1 MSLEAHSYIGAM
13 PMIVHEQKSDLTS
26 GIVHSIHTIQNILQ
40 LCKIRSTIYSV
51 YTLLNVH

>member
-1 MSLEAHSYIGAM
+1 MSLEAHSYMGM
-13 PMIVHEQKSDLTS
+13 EPMIVHEQKSDLTS
-26 GIVHSIHTIQNILQ
+26 GIVHSIHTIQNLLQ